1 MRIKVRCSGGHE
13 LQIEEKYAGYQI
25 RCPICKQVISV
36 PELASEAPEQRAKR
50 SSDLSP
56 KAILAIALAAV
67 SILGAASWYYLREPE
82 TTMAGSSMTQAMKSN
97 PGSNNPGS
105 NNPDNRVIIEQTES
119 YKSPMVIVPSLDSDN
134 DIDRDENGFQKIHRQ
149 DGAIFFRLPQMCW
162 SSAYDPELGSIA
174 LTDDKKGIVVFSVD
188 DLKNSKTDP
197 LGVFPVKGL
206 PNAVC
211 FKQFNE
217 RRWFAYACS
226 SKAEITLVDAQRLE
240 VVETIPVPRD
250 TNISCLASSSNPSD
264 PYLYFLQKTDNSSAP
279 WVSVYRVDLTDKRVE
294 EAPAVK
300 WIDMQ
305 VSNDGRTI
313 YAKGVSTNPNVYE
326 YDFATWEDLKL
337 RRYSERPTVQM
348 KTSTGS
354 SVRVLGNTVAIES
367 TFLEP
372 SYSSTRELSL
382 REVSHADF
390 EPLAF
395 CESIPVALGVSDQG
409 VAFGSSVTGKI
420 IAEFEL
426 PSSLR
431 RLGNPGVVAALK
443 GDPRFRRRYG
453 GSVGRVSIDGYADQK
468 RELAVATIDDH
479 LMIVPFDGLDLPNSH
494 PLDFS
499 LDRPGFG
506 SIGQEMQIP
515 IPESAVGKQ
524 VAFEFSMHKTSASE
538 DDSAKIPMPRLD
550 EGKIVWTPDRRLLGK
565 QDILVTASAGDEKR
579 EWIWPIEIGYRP
591 TEDRFDFYVQGI
603 SGAKDS
609 GLAVVWGIE
618 PSDVTM
624 RYPENHER
632 PQWVDQSI
640 LVLYETANRE
650 IRKRIVVPYE
660 IDHAVIHPTGVYAI
674 STNAQ
679 IPTLADSQTDS
690 HSTGRLIRFDRTS
703 LARLGAIRLPSTH
716 SLGED
721 IPNYR
726 LDLQGPNELALLCKR
741 IPLGLGL
748 ETSFGSDYVVGLP
761 DLKVLQ
767 ITPRAGIRI
776 DDLDAAKAIQDGV
789 LWDETSKTPKL
800 IVDPT
805 RFRKIGDSRTSAAL
819 QAVSTWSSKRTMPG
833 TYLADLHALARSTS
847 RGLMVFSP
855 DQDPAVKEL
864 SLLAWIPYPLSKD
877 PLSKD
882 PISKDPGGTEGLSM
896 KRYDELQRSREYESI
911 CGPNL
916 YATGAGR
923 VYRVPAGSL
932 PMAEK
937 EFCFEDKQDH
947 FVIEAGRKLAWRYSA
962 PGATRY
968 QLKVY
973 LNAMKAGSSDGFE
986 IDEGPSVK
994 VLELE
999 SPDGAFEFEI
1009 STELVIQSMLT
1020 YLKPFF
1026 VDPRFTLVGVI
1037 ELIQEIEQPYRRL
1050 TGRIPT
1056 TLPVVATVMITADD
1070 STGQQQ
1076 AKLSHSVLVEVPI
1089 EELIPRIEKSFLSP
1103 KSKPQ

>member
-56 KAILAIALAAV
+56 KAILAIALSAV

-105 NNPDNRVIIEQTES
+105 NNPDNRVIIERTEP
-119 YKSPMVIVPSLDSDN
+119 YKSPMVLVPSLASDN
-134 DIDRDENGFQKIHRQ
+134 DIDRDENGFQKIPRQ
-149 DGAIFFRLPQMCW
+149 DGAIFYRLPQMCW

-188 DLKNSKTDP
+188 DLRNGKTDP

-211 FKQFNE
+211 FKPFKE

-305 VSNDGRTI
+305 VSCDGRTI
-313 YAKGVSTNPNVYE
+313 YAKGASTNPNVYE
-326 YDFATWEDLKL
+326 YDFATWEELKL

-420 IAEFEL
+420 ISEFEL
-426 PSSLR
+426 PSSLC
-431 RLGNPGVVAALK
+431 RLGNSGVVAALK

-479 LMIVPFDGLDLPNSH
+479 LMIVPFDGLALPNSH

-515 IPESAVGKQ
+515 IPESAIGKQ

-609 GLAVVWGIE
+609 ELAVVWGIE

-640 LVLYETANRE
+640 LVLYDTANRE
-650 IRKRIVVPYE
+650 IKKRIVVPYE
-660 IDHAVIHPTGVYAI
+660 IDHAVIHPTGVYAV

-679 IPTLADSQTDS
+679 IPTLTDSQTDS
-690 HSTGRLIRFDRTS
+690 HSPGRVIRFDRNS

-716 SLGED
+716 SPGED

-726 LDLQGPNELALLCKR
+726 LEVQGPNELAVLCKR
-741 IPLGLGL
+741 TPLGLGL
-748 ETSFGSDYVVGLP
+748 ETSFGSDYEVGLP
-761 DLKVLQ
+761 DLKVLR

-776 DDLDAAKAIQDGV
+776 DDLDAAKAIQDGI
-789 LWDETSKTPKL
+789 LWDETLKIPKL

-805 RFRKIGDSRTSAAL
+805 RFRKIRESRTSAAMH
-819 QAVSTWSSKRTMPG
+819 AVSTWSSKRTMPG

-882 PISKDPGGTEGLSM
+882 PGGTEGLST
-896 KRYDELQRSREYESI
+896 KRYDELLRSREYESI

-947 FVIEAGRKLAWRYSA
+947 FVVEAGKKLAWRYSA
-962 PGATRY
+962 PGATKY
-968 QLKVY
+968 HLKVY
-973 LNAMKAGSSDGFE
+973 LNAKKAGSSDGFE

-994 VLELE
+994 VVELE

-1009 STELVIQSMLT
+1009 GTELVIQSMLT

-1056 TLPVVATVMITADD
+1056 TLPVVATVMVTADD
-1070 STGQQQ
+1070 SAGQQQ

-1089 EELIPRIEKSFLSP
+1089 EELIPRIEKSFLAP